1 MHARTCACTHTHTH
15 TTTFEY
21 EDHFDLKMKHTTTK
35 PNCFNQEA
43 DVTYSLKGCCMKL
56 VKMKLISKYAYK
68 NSDNNNNNKCISE
81 VLNPSVVH
89 VWGSKCCTWNITTA
103 HNLLNNALPISLY
116 PSLPRMQTCASIS
129 QSFMHT
135 CAFLSLPV
143 SHVLLFLSFSIST
156 PPNNHQS
163 VKTSA
168 TTTSPCQFSLSLR
181 TSFGLCCELPLSL
194 LCQWV

>member
-1 MHARTCACTHTHTH
+1 MHACTHMRMHTHTHTH

-68 NSDNNNNNKCISE
+68 NSDNNNNNNNKCISE

-89 VWGSKCCTWNITTA
+89 V
-103 HNLLNNALPISLY
+103 
-116 PSLPRMQTCASIS
+116 
-129 QSFMHT
+129 
-135 CAFLSLPV
+135 
-143 SHVLLFLSFSIST
+143 
-156 PPNNHQS
+156 
-163 VKTSA
+163 
-168 TTTSPCQFSLSLR
+168 
-181 TSFGLCCELPLSL
+181 
-194 LCQWV
+194 